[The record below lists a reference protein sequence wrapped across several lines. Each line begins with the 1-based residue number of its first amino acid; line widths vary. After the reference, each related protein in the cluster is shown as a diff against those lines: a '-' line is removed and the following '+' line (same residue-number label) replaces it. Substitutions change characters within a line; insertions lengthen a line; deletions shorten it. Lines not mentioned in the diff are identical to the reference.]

1 MRYHAETRKQENK
14 NRAFKNII
22 HDCSSFTSSIP
33 LLFNF
38 SSLLTRMPNF
48 SATCGGKNLPPT
60 KCLPWKP
67 FAHSL
72 GAVIL
77 TNTSGTNWN
86 ILLSWCCDICCS
98 LWLCDG
104 SSKQEGLSSTFHPL
118 GTSMEIICVF
128 VFVLFVFVFVL
139 LPVSISC
146 VVCIFAMVL
155 RIDAKGS
162 RGSPLKLNP
171 KIASTMAW

>member
-1 MRYHAETRKQENK
+1 MIASHSLVH
-14 NRAFKNII
+14 IS
-22 HDCSSFTSSIP
+22 HLCST
-33 LLFNF
+33 NF

-104 SSKQEGLSSTFHPL
+104 SSKEGLSSTFHPL

-128 VFVLFVFVFVL
+128 IFVFVL

-146 VVCIFAMVL
+146 VLVCIFAMVL

-171 KIASTMAW
+171 KIASTMAWYDFCCSMESINSTPTSRHCVTSLS